1 MREIQNSTRVKIFRR
16 VSYYNIPLI
25 LYSQGIRSTFGMFGK
40 MKDERQG
47 VSFPDKFSIS
57 VVPTTPFEPTK

>member
-1 MREIQNSTRVKIFRR
+1 M
-16 VSYYNIPLI
+16 PLI